1 MINCWLIPL
10 DKLSGFVLLT
20 VLFTCSSKK
29 RQTNYP
35 CTSRI
40 EFSDTSG
47 IYSVLLNVYVED
59 NKILIW
65 FSLKLKMTYLD
76 WWRAMHYIRFFFFF
90 WGSTSVESFGEPE
103 VSGELLY

>member
-1 MINCWLIPL
+1 LTDSPRQTEWICVA
-10 DKLSGFVLLT
+10 DSFVYMQFKEET
-20 VLFTCSSKK
+20 
-29 RQTNYP
+29 TNYP

-76 WWRAMHYIRFFFFF
+76 WCRAMHYIRCFFFF